1 MSEHCPTCGQGVR
14 VVGSEEGTMH
24 YEQEKPR
31 WFVVGR
37 RQGGRQY
44 VEGELERGE
53 SVRLIEAEPVERE
66 LERLRARDGKSWEE
80 RALRLAQEHEDMSR
94 EREEILDLLERVP
107 VTADNDAEDCPPDCP
122 GCEAE
127 RERDD
132 LLRKHGRLKEGDT
145 Q

>member
-44 VEGELERGE
+44 VDGE
-53 SVRLIEAEPVERE
+53 
-66 LERLRARDGKSWEE
+66 
-80 RALRLAQEHEDMSR
+80 
-94 EREEILDLLERVP
+94 
-107 VTADNDAEDCPPDCP
+107 
-122 GCEAE
+122 
-127 RERDD
+127 
-132 LLRKHGRLKEGDT
+132 
-145 Q
+145 

>member
-44 VEGELERGE
+44 V
-53 SVRLIEAEPVERE
+53 
-66 LERLRARDGKSWEE
+66 
-80 RALRLAQEHEDMSR
+80 EHEDMSR